1 MTCNLDRTVSS
12 SRSSSVAMTS
22 SMYEE
27 FTVVLLAGGLGHRMY
42 PLLWTSE
49 QTKALLPLAN
59 RPMIGYS
66 LEWLENEGFRHVLV
80 VTRKNYENAIH
91 TFLDQEFLLNAR
103 MNVEVIGLDDSDQEE
118 ETSSF
123 GTAEALRK
131 IRPRITAEHV
141 MIVSSDV
148 ICDAPLQPLLNLHR
162 VRNSALTA
170 LFFEPWKESLIQSN
184 VVSKKQSDAGALESR
199 VFLGVDYRN
208 EARWL
213 YVKHAA
219 DMDETLNI
227 YLPILQK

>member
-1 MTCNLDRTVSS
+1 
-12 SRSSSVAMTS
+12 MTS

-49 QTKALLPLAN
+49 QQASEQAFERHHRSILYETKALLPLAN